1 MPLNLEPFRFLICDD
16 MRDMRITVRAMLEG
30 LQVKHIV
37 EGKSGDEALE
47 LLAKHP
53 IDVVLC
59 DYNMGEGRDGQQTLE
74 EARARGLLKPTAAW
88 LMLTAEQALDLVMGA
103 IENKP
108 DDYLVKPINKT
119 ALNLRLER
127 VITRKLALRPVE
139 SALAAGDY
147 LTAISLCD
155 ELGDKYPSIK
165 SEVLRTK
172 VNALLYCGE
181 LNQAAEI
188 CAGLLAERELPWAM
202 LALGRARLES
212 GNHRQAKMMFAKLIE
227 RHPNVMEAYDLLAG
241 IERQQGNGAEAQ
253 RIIKQGIEISPRSI
267 RRQQLL
273 GDVAAENGDY
283 AEAARA
289 FERAVAMGEDSFY
302 GRAEDVAGL
311 VYAVMK
317 HKTPDAAMQLLT
329 DIAKRNA
336 RKRGGKQG
344 GNWRLTTIES
354 KVLHR
359 MGKKDDAA
367 AAARRALAEYKNDAN
382 SNSIASTIELARSCY
397 EVDSQDDACWVIS
410 RLVRENFDRPEVLE
424 LVQKMF
430 DELEKHDE
438 GAALIEREREAIIKT
453 NNEGV
458 MLAKTGRFD
467 DAQAMLQQAAEE
479 LPNNLTVQLNVVQAT
494 LMQIQKQGPTN
505 QTRYLAQEHLAR
517 ASQLAPRSPKVIQ
530 MREKLAE
537 LTGPVVA
544 KASA

>member
-47 LLAKHP
+47 LLAKHQ

-139 SALAAGDY
+139 SALGAGDY

-155 ELGDKYPSIK
+155 ELGAKYPSIK

-172 VNALLYCGE
+172 VNALLECGE
-181 LNQAAEI
+181 LDQAAEI

-212 GNHRQAKMMFAKLIE
+212 GNHRQARMMFAKLVE
-227 RHPNVMEAYDLLAG
+227 KHPNVMEAYDLLAG
-241 IERQQGNGAEAQ
+241 IEREQGNGVEAQ
-253 RIIKQGIEISPRSI
+253 RLIKQAIEISPRSI

-273 GDVAAENGDY
+273 ADVAAANGDY
-283 AEAARA
+283 AEAARGY
-289 FERAVAMGEDSFY
+289 ERAVAIGEDSFY

-311 VYAVMK
+311 VNAVMR
-317 HKTPDAAMQLLT
+317 HKTPESAMQLLT
-329 DIAKRNA
+329 EITKRNA
-336 RKRGGKQG
+336 RKRGGRH

-354 KVLHR
+354 KILHR
-359 MGKKDDAA
+359 MGKQEDAA
-367 AAARRALAEYKNDAN
+367 GAARRALAEYKNDTN

-397 EVDSQDDACWVIS
+397 EVDSLDDARWVIS

-424 LVQKMF
+424 VVQKMF
-430 DELEKHDE
+430 DELDKHDE
-438 GAALIEREREAIIKT
+438 GATLIEHEREAIIKT

-505 QTRYLAQEHLAR
+505 QTRYLAREHLAR

-530 MREKLAE
+530 MREKLTQLA
-537 LTGPVVA
+537 GPVVE

>member
-37 EGKSGDEALE
+37 EGKSGEEALE
-47 LLAKHP
+47 LLAKHQ

-59 DYNMGEGRDGQQTLE
+59 DYSMGDGRNGQQTLE

-88 LMLTAEQALDLVMGA
+88 LMLTAEQALELVMGA

-147 LTAISLCD
+147 LNAIRLCD
-155 ELGDKYPSIK
+155 ELGNKYPSIK

-202 LALGRARLES
+202 LALGRTRLES
-212 GNHRQAKMMFAKLIE
+212 GNHRQAKMMFTKLIDK
-227 RHPNVMEAYDLLAG
+227 HPHVMEGYDLLAG
-241 IERQQGNGAEAQ
+241 IERQQGNGVEAQ
-253 RIIKQGIEISPRSI
+253 RLIKEALEISPRSI

-289 FERAVAMGEDSFY
+289 YERAVEMGEDSFY
-302 GRAEDVAGL
+302 GRPEDVAGL

-336 RKRGGKQG
+336 RKRGARQA
-344 GNWRLTTIES
+344 NWRLTTIES

-359 MGKKDDAA
+359 MGRKEDAA
-367 AAARRALAEYKNDAN
+367 GAARRALAEYRNDSN

-397 EVDSQDDACWVIS
+397 EVDSLDDARWVIS

-438 GAALIEREREAIIKT
+438 GAALIEHEREAIIKT

-537 LTGPVVA
+537 LTGPVVE

>member
-1 MPLNLEPFRFLICDD
+1 MPMNLEPFRFMICDD

-37 EGKSGDEALE
+37 EGKTGEEALE
-47 LLAKHP
+47 LLSKHQ

-59 DYNMGEGRDGQQTLE
+59 DYSMGEGRNGQQTLE

-139 SALAAGDY
+139 LALAAGDY
-147 LTAISLCD
+147 LAAIRLCD

-172 VNALLYCGE
+172 VNALLDCGE

-212 GNHRQAKMMFAKLIE
+212 GNHRQAKMMFTKLIDK
-227 RHPNVMEAYDLLAG
+227 HPNVMEAYDLLAS
-241 IERQQGNGAEAQ
+241 IERGQGNGLEAQ
-253 RIIKQGIEISPRSI
+253 RLVKEAIDISPRSI

-289 FERAVAMGEDSFY
+289 YERAVEMGEDSFY
-302 GRAEDVAGL
+302 GRPEDVAGL
-311 VYAVMK
+311 VHAVMK
-317 HKTPDAAMQLLT
+317 HKTPEAAMQLLT
-329 DIAKRNA
+329 EITKRNA
-336 RKRGGKQG
+336 RKRGGRQ

-359 MGKKDDAA
+359 MGKKEDAA
-367 AAARRALAEYKNDAN
+367 GAARRALAEYRNDSN

-397 EVDSQDDACWVIS
+397 EVDCVDDARWVIS

-430 DELEKHDE
+430 DELEMHDE
-438 GAALIEREREAIIKT
+438 GAALIEHEREAIIKT

-494 LMQIQKQGPTN
+494 LMQMQKQGPTN

-530 MREKLAE
+530 MREKLAQ
-537 LTGPVVA
+537 LTGPVIE

>member
-47 LLAKHP
+47 LLAKHQ

-155 ELGDKYPSIK
+155 ELGAKYPSIK

-172 VNALLYCGE
+172 VNALLDCGE

-212 GNHRQAKMMFAKLIE
+212 GNHRQARMMFAKLVE
-227 RHPNVMEAYDLLAG
+227 KHPNVMEAYDLLAG
-241 IERQQGNGAEAQ
+241 IEREQGNGVEAQ
-253 RIIKQGIEISPRSI
+253 RIIKQAIEISPRSI

-273 GDVAAENGDY
+273 GDVAAANADY

-289 FERAVAMGEDSFY
+289 YERAVAMGEDSFY

-311 VYAVMK
+311 VYAVMQ
-317 HKTPDAAMQLLT
+317 HKTPESAMQLLT
-329 DIAKRNA
+329 EITKRNA
-336 RKRGGKQG
+336 RKRGGRQ

-354 KVLHR
+354 KVLYR
-359 MGKKDDAA
+359 MGKKEDAA
-367 AAARRALAEYKNDAN
+367 GAARRALAEYKNDAN

-397 EVDSQDDACWVIS
+397 EVDSVDDARWVIS
-410 RLVRENFDRPEVLE
+410 RLVRENFDRPDVLE

-430 DELEKHDE
+430 DELDKHDE
-438 GAALIEREREAIIKT
+438 GATLIEHEREAIIKT

-505 QTRYLAQEHLAR
+505 QTRYLAQEHLTR
-517 ASQLAPRSPKVIQ
+517 ASQLAPRSPKVSQ

-537 LTGPVVA
+537 LTGPITA